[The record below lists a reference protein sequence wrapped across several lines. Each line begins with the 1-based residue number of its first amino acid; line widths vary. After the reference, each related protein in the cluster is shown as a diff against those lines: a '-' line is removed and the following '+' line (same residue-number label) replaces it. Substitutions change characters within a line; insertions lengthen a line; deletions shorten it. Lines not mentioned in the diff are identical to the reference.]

1 MSHFDDET
9 RIAPTGEGTW
19 TAEISDEWSIG
30 PVSYT
35 HLTLPTS
42 TEV

>member
-19 TAEISDEWSIG
+19 TADLG
-30 PVSYT
+30 ADA
-35 HLTLPTS
+35 LAL
-42 TEV
+42 